1 MALNPE
7 IYEYYKRKFLR
18 EMSDGN
24 TLPSN
29 PSSNKDSD
37 LLKKIAEQTSDGK
50 SILQN
55 VAGNFISD
63 GVLFLLRKW
72 ILKG

>member
-7 IYEYYKRKFLR
+7 IYEYFKQKFLR
-18 EMSDGN
+18 EQMQTEN
-24 TLPSN
+24 T
-29 PSSNKDSD
+29 K
-37 LLKKIAEQTSDGK
+37 LLKKIAEQTSDKK

-63 GVLFLLRKW
+63 GVIYLLRRF
-72 ILKG
+72 IFRG

>member
-18 EMSDGN
+18 EQLVGKSD
-24 TLPSN
+24 TFD
-29 PSSNKDSD
+29 SSREKESD
-37 LLKKIAEQTSDGK
+37 LLKKIVSQTSDGK

-63 GVLFLLRKW
+63 GILFFLRRW
-72 ILKG
+72 IWRG

>member
-1 MALNPE
+1 
-7 IYEYYKRKFLR
+7 
-18 EMSDGN
+18 MSDGN
-24 TLPSN
+24 TLPSS